1 MSQQKIILKIY
12 SGDINRLVRV
22 APLDHY
28 LLTLEG
34 KVVKKFIDNKS
45 LTARLL
51 MTLVI
56 KPEASNR
63 VRNALNNFDRNLK
76 LNFDIFNDV
85 VPHFLNIEIH
95 PYGLGICCKPTN
107 TGQYTN
113 YTSFSPWR
121 YKISWITNI
130 IHRATDICD

>member
-1 MSQQKIILKIY
+1 M
-12 SGDINRLVRV
+12 

-34 KVVKKFIDNKS
+34 KVVKEFIDNKS
-45 LTARLL
+45 LTTRLL

-85 VPHFLNIEIH
+85 VPHFLDIEIH

-113 YTSFSPWR
+113 FTSFSPWR
-121 YKISWITNI
+121 YKTSWITNI

>member
-1 MSQQKIILKIY
+1 M
-12 SGDINRLVRV
+12 
-22 APLDHY
+22 DHY

-34 KVVKKFIDNKS
+34 KVVKEFIDNKR
-45 LTARLL
+45 LTTRLL

-85 VPHFLNIEIH
+85 VPHFLDIEIH

-113 YTSFSPWR
+113 FTSFSPWR
-121 YKISWITNI
+121 YKTSWITNI